1 MRDQDKDLE
10 LPSFGPAER
19 EPTIRGS
26 GEQPQTE
33 PSPKSGAAK
42 GNNPEPV
49 QKGRSGGGTLSYLII
64 LLLAVAV
71 GGMAYWNFMQHQQ
84 LQALGSERQAVDEK
98 IVELQQL
105 FLVAG
110 DNAAQTGESLQNQV
124 KRQAETTRQQFEKLG
139 ADVGRFDSAITRLDA
154 GVEKLNSENGKL
166 WVVAHQRNTP
176 KIAELEKQLSAASAL
191 IDSQAKTLKGMAGD
205 LAQLGKQLKASE
217 AAGSDNAQQV
227 AAIRQST
234 SALSTQFQALSESV
248 ELQQAEQRK
257 QLSAFAEQIVA
268 LQDNQ
273 NSSVGLDRRI
283 RVNEQAVKAIDGSRL
298 LMNNELLQI
307 RQKLNNLQL
316 KVERLQSK

>member
-19 EPTIRGS
+19 EPTTS
-26 GEQPQTE
+26 GDGVKPQTE
-33 PSPKSGAAK
+33 PPQKGGVAK
-42 GNNPEPV
+42 GNNPVPV
-49 QKGRSGGGTLSYLII
+49 QKDRSGGSALSYLII

-71 GGMAYWNFMQHQQ
+71 GGLAYWNFMQHQQ
-84 LQALGSERQAVDEK
+84 LQALESERQAVDEK
-98 IVELQQL
+98 VAELQKL

-110 DNAAQTGESLQNQV
+110 DSAAQTGESLQNQV
-124 KRQAETTRQQFEKLG
+124 KRQAEAAEKQFDKLG
-139 ADVGRFDSAITRLDA
+139 ADVGKFDTAITRLDSEIA
-154 GVEKLNSENGKL
+154 KLNSENGKL

-191 IDSQAKTLKGMAGD
+191 IDSQAKALKGMTAD
-205 LAQLGKQLKASE
+205 LTKLDKQLQVSE
-217 AAGSDNAQQV
+217 AAGNDNVKQV
-227 AAIRQST
+227 AAIRQSS

-268 LQDNQ
+268 LQNNQ
-273 NSSVGLDRRI
+273 NASAGLDRRI

-298 LMNNELLQI
+298 MMNNELLQI

-316 KVERLQSK
+316 KVERLQ